1 MQYPSF
7 KLNTSLKVSS
17 AIHRAHFFY
26 THLNN
31 SQQILVIVI
40 YIMLRYMLCEKA
52 MLVVE
57 HTAQVA
63 EVTAESILSDCRQ
76 SEVVEARMIAI
87 KILSDMGY
95 SAQRLAKY
103 FRKTEPGVR
112 RILST
117 YDYRSAH
124 NVLVF
129 KMTQQIRNKLES
141 K

>member
-1 MQYPSF
+1 
-7 KLNTSLKVSS
+7 
-17 AIHRAHFFY
+17 
-26 THLNN
+26 
-31 SQQILVIVI
+31 
-40 YIMLRYMLCEKA
+40 MLRYMLCEKA

-57 HTAQVA
+57 YTAQVA

-103 FRKTEPGVR
+103 FHKTEPGIR
-112 RILST
+112 RILSI
-117 YDYRSAH
+117 YDDRSSQSI
-124 NVLVF
+124 LVST
-129 KMTQQIRNKLES
+129 MTKQIRNKVES